1 MSEHA
6 GRLEKVLA
14 EYDDR
19 LVLHERFA
27 ATCEGLIRQLLRSE
41 DLRVHSVTS
50 RVKERSHLA
59 EKLSRFGKDY
69 ATLSD
74 VTDVVGV
81 RVISHFEDEVDR
93 IAEVVQR
100 EFLVDPDKSIDK
112 RKALDPDRF
121 GYISLHFICSM
132 RRDRAALAEY
142 REFAGVC
149 CEIQIRSILQHAWA
163 EIEHDLGY
171 KVGAPI
177 PAPIRRRFSRLAGL
191 LEIGDSEFTLIRDD
205 LAAYAQQVTEDIQE
219 RPSSV
224 GLDDVS
230 LKAFVASDPISIRLD
245 EKIAAYMG
253 ATLLDG
259 SNFQFLAEVLRHAG
273 IQTIEELRTALD
285 TREEFIL
292 RQYMRRVE
300 KGKYGTLGRGIG
312 IFHLFEVL
320 LAEKNDPKE
329 MELAFQKFNIARG
342 EGYAAAADEVF
353 NAIHAS
359 R

>member
-1 MSEHA
+1 MPEHA
-6 GRLEKVLA
+6 SVVEKMLA

-19 LVLHERFA
+19 LVLHESFA
-27 ATCEGLIRQLLRSE
+27 RTCEGLIRQLLKSE
-41 DLRVHSVTS
+41 SLRVHSVTS
-50 RVKERSHLA
+50 RVKERQHLA
-59 EKLSRFGKDY
+59 EKISRTGKDY

-81 RVISHFEDEVDR
+81 RVITHFEDEVDR

-100 EFLVDPDKSIDK
+100 EFKVDPIRSIDK
-112 RKALDPDRF
+112 RRALDPDRF

-132 RRDRAALAEY
+132 RQDRAALAEY
-142 REFAGVC
+142 REFGGVS
-149 CEIQIRSILQHAWA
+149 CETQIRSILQHAWA

-191 LEIGDSEFTLIRDD
+191 LEIGDSEFTLIRND
-205 LAAYAQQVTEDIQE
+205 LAAYAEHVTEDIQE

-230 LKAFVASDPISIRLD
+230 LKAFIASDPTSTYLAK
-245 EKIAAYMG
+245 EIAAHVG
-253 ATLLDG
+253 ATLEDEP
-259 SNFQFLAEVLRHAG
+259 NFQFLAEIVKYTG
-273 IQTIEELRTALD
+273 ITTIEELQTALD
-285 TREEFIL
+285 TRKEFIL
-292 RQYMRRVE
+292 KQYKSRVE
-300 KGKYGTLGRGIG
+300 KGKYATLNPGIG

-320 LAEKNDPKE
+320 LAEKGDVKE
-329 MELAFQKFNIARG
+329 LQKAFQKFNIGRG
-342 EGYAAAADEVF
+342 DYAQAAEQVF
-353 NAIHAS
+353 NAIQAN